1 MLFFLNYQL
10 VSASDEHLFEIVA
23 WQKMNTRASNC
34 LIMSVYIYSILFPS
48 SKYSWGPSIVRRMRT
63 TANLYKTLPQTSR
76 AGIAAAMA
84 ARDCLWQSPSRR
96 MHTTENGGSPGIF

>member
-1 MLFFLNYQL
+1 
-10 VSASDEHLFEIVA
+10 
-23 WQKMNTRASNC
+23 MNARASNC

-84 ARDCLWQSPSRR
+84 ARDCLWQHPVQVSRR
-96 MHTTENGGSPGIF
+96 THTTENGGSPGIF